1 MTVTS
6 IGKRSRKRKTWKGSE
21 TPEGCV
27 GIGRKG
33 AMPEPGGGHF
43 AALRRHWEGMMAYLY
58 LDTESTSPS
67 LSATPAVETLEILL
81 EGQTVM

>member
-33 AMPEPGGGHF
+33 AMPEPGGGHY
-43 AALRRHWEGMMAYLY
+43 AVLCRHWEGMMAYLC
-58 LDTESTSPS
+58 LDTESISPS
-67 LSATPAVETLEILL
+67 LRATPALETLEILL
-81 EGQTVM
+81 EGQAVI